1 VDSLSTQTS
10 AHMPGLSIKRNHLA
24 KPTFDYCGKLKIL
37 EKFSRVTF
45 LVTAIMRLGWREFHH
60 VLMFFAGVIQNI
72 PSGVL
77 RVPLNRISECG
88 QGPTYILSKSHELC
102 RVYTHSR
109 QYGTHVFAEISYAKL
124 GEHSNIR
131 PPFKKFLNIEDDSNV
146 DIFRSETP
154 DELFSRNSYRT
165 IDSK

>member
-1 VDSLSTQTS
+1 MFL
-10 AHMPGLSIKRNHLA
+10 ASI
-24 KPTFDYCGKLKIL
+24 
-37 EKFSRVTF
+37 
-45 LVTAIMRLGWREFHH
+45 
-60 VLMFFAGVIQNI
+60 IQSI

-131 PPFKKFLNIEDDSNV
+131 PPFKNKFLDIEDDSNV
-146 DIFRSETP
+146 DIFRSETPP